1 MRAGICSSRRGLRR
15 SEEIDC
21 EPRISVMETR
31 RRRSRRSPPDPRYH
45 QVFLDAHIFDES
57 DDVEITAAVAE
68 ILGPM
73 RESVSILLPHS
84 VKAEIERPQTPARV
98 KALASELIYSIPVEL
113 RQSENETHSRLR
125 IIMRG
130 NALSDQ
136 HDADAFHV
144 VEAGKYGGYFVTL
157 DRRIL
162 SKRHEI
168 SSVIPGLWIVKPQEL
183 VDIFRSTGCQA

>member
-1 MRAGICSSRRGLRR
+1 M
-15 SEEIDC
+15 
-21 EPRISVMETR
+21 SVMQIR

-57 DDVEITAAVAE
+57 DDLEITSAVAE

-73 RESVSILLPHS
+73 RESVSILLPYS
-84 VKAEIERPQTPARV
+84 VKAEIERPQTPASV
-98 KALASELIYSIPVEL
+98 KALAAELIYSTPVQL
-113 RQSENETHSRLR
+113 SQSEIETHIRLR
-125 IIMRG
+125 IIMKG
-130 NALSDQ
+130 NALSNR

-162 SKRHEI
+162 RKKNEI
-168 SSVIPGLWIVKPQEL
+168 SSMIPGLWIVKPQEL
-183 VDIFRSTGCQA
+183 VSIFSATRHEA